1 MFTVLLICGG
11 LVGLYLLLYV
21 TVLKQPKCKSTAKL
35 HGKTVIV
42 TGANTGIGKAT
53 ALDLAKRGARVILAC
68 RDESRAQAAV
78 TDIQRESGNKEVLYM
93 HLDLASLKSV
103 RSFAENFLKRE
114 SRLDILINNAGL
126 VVGGKTED
134 GFGRIFGVNHLGHF
148 LLTTLLL
155 ERLKESGP
163 SRIVTVSSNAHWWG
177 KIDFDCINTHK
188 DLGLGKS
195 AVAIMR
201 LYGHSKL
208 CNVLFTYELAKR
220 LKGTNVTC
228 YSLHPG
234 AIKTEIGRHT
244 SILWRLVLA
253 PFFLLFFFDVES
265 GAQTSLYCALQQGIE
280 SLSGRYFSGC
290 AVQNVF
296 AKARDDA
303 VSKKLWEVSER
314 LLICGG
320 LVGFYLLLCVT
331 MLRLPKCKSTAKLH
345 GKTVIVT
352 GANTGIGKATA
363 LDLAKRGARV
373 ILACRDESRAQ
384 AAVTHIQN
392 ESGNKEVLY
401 MHLDLASLKSVRS
414 FVENFL
420 KKESR
425 LDILINN
432 AGLVMG
438 DKTEDGFG
446 SIFGINH
453 LGHFLLT
460 ILLLESKL
468 CNVLFTHELAKRL
481 KGTNVTCYSL
491 HPGGIKTEI
500 GRHVNIWWQLV
511 LVPILLLFFSDVES
525 GAQTSLYCA
534 LQEGIEPLSGRY
546 FSNCAV
552 QNVSAKARDDAVA
565 KKLWEVS
572 ERLVALYVVLVETLF
587 KKSKCKG
594 TADMT
599 GKTAIITGGNTGIG
613 KATALDLAGR
623 GVRVILACRNQ
634 KKAEG
639 AINDI
644 KKATGSNDI
653 LFMELDLGSLKSV
666 RAFAENFLKSESRLD
681 LLINNAGLVADG
693 RTEDGFGIE
702 FGVNHL
708 GHFLLTCLLLD
719 RLKESPAARVITLSS
734 MAHRWGKIDFDS
746 LVATKDLGSGRY
758 SWQFFQAYC
767 NSKLCNI
774 LFTHELAKRLKG
786 TNVTC
791 YSVHPGVV
799 KTELS
804 RHVSL
809 WQKVFIEPVA
819 RLLFLDPKTGA
830 QTTLHCASQEG
841 IEHFSGRYFSC
852 CAVEEVSAK
861 AKDDAVAKKLWEV
874 SERLSGLS

>member
-1 MFTVLLICGG
+1 MFIFLLICGGLVGFYLLLYVKCKSTAKLHGKTVIVTGANTGIGKATALDLAKRGARVILACRDESRARAAVTDIQRESGNKEVLYMHLDLASLKSVRSFAENFLKKESRLDILINNAGLVIDGKTEDGFGMIFGVNHLGHFLLTILLLERLKECGPSRIVTVSSMAHWWGKIDFDCINTHKDVGLGNSAIALLRLYSHSKLCNVLFTHELAKRLKGTNVTCYSLHPGAIKTEIGRHSNLWWRLFMAPILLLFFTDVESGAQTSLYCALQEGITPLSGRYFSSCAVQNVSAKAKDDAVAKKLWEVSERLPIMFTVLLICGG

-234 AIKTEIGRHT
+234 
-244 SILWRLVLA
+244 
-253 PFFLLFFFDVES
+253 
-265 GAQTSLYCALQQGIE
+265 
-280 SLSGRYFSGC
+280 
-290 AVQNVF
+290 
-296 AKARDDA
+296 
-303 VSKKLWEVSER
+303 
-314 LLICGG
+314 
-320 LVGFYLLLCVT
+320 
-331 MLRLPKCKSTAKLH
+331 
-345 GKTVIVT
+345 
-352 GANTGIGKATA
+352 
-363 LDLAKRGARV
+363 
-373 ILACRDESRAQ
+373 
-384 AAVTHIQN
+384 
-392 ESGNKEVLY
+392 
-401 MHLDLASLKSVRS
+401 
-414 FVENFL
+414 
-420 KKESR
+420 
-425 LDILINN
+425 
-432 AGLVMG
+432 
-438 DKTEDGFG
+438 
-446 SIFGINH
+446 
-453 LGHFLLT
+453 
-460 ILLLESKL
+460 
-468 CNVLFTHELAKRL
+468 
-481 KGTNVTCYSL
+481 
-491 HPGGIKTEI
+491 GIKTEI

-572 ERLVALYVVLVETLF
+572 ERLV
-587 KKSKCKG
+587 G
-594 TADMT
+594 
-599 GKTAIITGGNTGIG
+599 
-613 KATALDLAGR
+613 LA
-623 GVRVILACRNQ
+623 
-634 KKAEG
+634 
-639 AINDI
+639 
-644 KKATGSNDI
+644 
-653 LFMELDLGSLKSV
+653 
-666 RAFAENFLKSESRLD
+666 
-681 LLINNAGLVADG
+681 
-693 RTEDGFGIE
+693 
-702 FGVNHL
+702 
-708 GHFLLTCLLLD
+708 
-719 RLKESPAARVITLSS
+719 
-734 MAHRWGKIDFDS
+734 
-746 LVATKDLGSGRY
+746 
-758 SWQFFQAYC
+758 
-767 NSKLCNI
+767 
-774 LFTHELAKRLKG
+774 
-786 TNVTC
+786 
-791 YSVHPGVV
+791 
-799 KTELS
+799 
-804 RHVSL
+804 
-809 WQKVFIEPVA
+809 
-819 RLLFLDPKTGA
+819 
-830 QTTLHCASQEG
+830 
-841 IEHFSGRYFSC
+841 
-852 CAVEEVSAK
+852 
-861 AKDDAVAKKLWEV
+861 
-874 SERLSGLS
+874 